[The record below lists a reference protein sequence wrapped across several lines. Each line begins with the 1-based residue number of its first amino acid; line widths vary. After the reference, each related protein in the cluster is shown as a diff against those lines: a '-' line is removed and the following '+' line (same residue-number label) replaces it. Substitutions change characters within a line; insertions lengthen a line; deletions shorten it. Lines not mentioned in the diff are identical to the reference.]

1 LREDLVC
8 EENHVQQIC
17 GFLFYNAQRG
27 SGMSDNVVWQ
37 DHPVDRARRAQ
48 SKGQN
53 PCLLWFTG
61 LSGAG
66 KSTVAGLVER
76 NLAARGAHTY
86 LLDGDNLRHGL
97 CRDLA
102 FSAED
107 RIENIRR
114 AGEVANLMTDAGL
127 IVLSAFISP
136 FCSDRALVRS
146 LMPAGEF
153 IEIFVDSPLSEC
165 ERRDPKGLYGRA
177 RAGQIKNFTGLDSPY
192 EVPLAPEIHL
202 DTLRDDAA
210 TCAEQVMVYLERCGL
225 IPVR

>member
-1 LREDLVC
+1 MSADLV
-8 EENHVQQIC
+8 
-17 GFLFYNAQRG
+17 
-27 SGMSDNVVWQ
+27 WQ
-37 DHPVDRARRAQ
+37 NHPVDRARRAH

-66 KSTVAGLVER
+66 KSTVAGLVECS
-76 NLAARGAHTY
+76 LAARGGHTY

-102 FSAED
+102 FSATD

-114 AGEVANLMTDAGL
+114 AGEVARLMTDAGL

-136 FCSDRALVRS
+136 FRSDRALVRS
-146 LMPAGEF
+146 LMPVGEF
-153 IEIFVDSPLSEC
+153 IEIFVDAPLGEC

-177 RAGQIKNFTGLDSPY
+177 RAGQIINFTGLDSPY
-192 EVPLAPEIHL
+192 EVPQEPEIHL
-202 DTLRDDAA
+202 DTLRNDAI
-210 TCAEQVMVYLERCGL
+210 TCAAQVMAYLERSGL
-225 IPVR
+225 IPKG